1 MMPQSLVRQYAHPVR
16 LNGPVLD
23 VPLSGVAIGD
33 LCLLRRSAGSREI
46 AARAEVIGFDRG
58 LTRLSL
64 MGEATGLSRD
74 WVVMPGHGRLT
85 VSLSDGLLG
94 AVLDAEGRERLR
106 LVPPVDADPASECR
120 PVDAPAPDFLQ
131 RRPVE
136 RPLATGVRAIDG
148 LLTCGA
154 GQRIGIFAAA
164 GCGKTSL
171 MHMLIA
177 RADAEVFVIGLVGE
191 RGREVTEFI
200 DELRATGQ
208 AARTVLVVSTSDRP
222 PVDRRNAALLATTV
236 AEYFR
241 DRGRSVLLFI
251 DSMTRYARALR
262 DVALAAGELP
272 ARRGFPASVF
282 DALPRLL
289 ERPGN
294 TAAGAITAFYTV
306 LVESEDEADPVGE
319 EIRSILDGHLY
330 LSRKLA
336 GKGHFPAIDLL
347 SSASRLF
354 ARLTDPAQQALAG
367 EVRSLISRLDDM
379 QLALDLGEYRPGE
392 NPENDRAIALRP
404 ALDAFLRQGMHEP
417 ASPARTMEA
426 MHALVA

>member
-1 MMPQSLVRQYAHPVR
+1 MMPVSLVRQYAHPVR
-16 LNGPVLD
+16 LHGPVLD
-23 VPLSGVAIGD
+23 APLAGVAIGD
-33 LCLLRRSAGSREI
+33 LCLLRRSAGTREI

-74 WVVMPGHGRLT
+74 WVVMPGGGRLAM
-85 VSLSDGLLG
+85 SLSDGLLG
-94 AVLDAEGRERLR
+94 AVLDAEGCERLR
-106 LVPPVDADPASECR
+106 LAPPAAAGSGRESR
-120 PVDAPAPDFLQ
+120 PVDAAPPDFLH
-131 RRPVE
+131 RRPVD

-148 LLTCGA
+148 LLTCGV

-177 RADAEVFVIGLVGE
+177 QAEAEVFVIGLVGE
-191 RGREVTEFI
+191 RGREVTECI
-200 DELRATGQ
+200 DALHATGQ

-222 PVDRRNAALLATTV
+222 PVDRRNAALVATTV

-294 TAAGAITAFYTV
+294 TAVGSITAFYTV

-319 EIRSILDGHLY
+319 EIRSILDGHFV

-336 GKGHFPAIDLL
+336 GNGHFPAIDLL
-347 SSASRLF
+347 ASVSRLF
-354 ARLTDPAQQALAG
+354 ARLADPAQQALAG
-367 EVRSLISRLDDM
+367 EIRSLVARLDEM

-392 NPENDRAIALRP
+392 NPENDRAMALRP
-404 ALDAFLRQGMHEP
+404 ALNAFLRQSLHAP
-417 ASPARTMEA
+417 APPAETMEA